1 MRYFSNFPKLITSD
15 GKGNVNLSTN
25 LLARVN
31 LVPNLLNNPSLFYK
45 YNLQDG
51 DTPEIIASK
60 YYDNPYRYWI
70 FLYGNNI
77 IDPQWD
83 LALSDKNFEAY
94 LQSKYYAA
102 ANSNNQT
109 VIAYTKSTVKYYKKV
124 VITLDSNTETET
136 TLKYNV
142 DAQTYANLPSNL
154 VTTKS
159 FNALTYVTVTETKE
173 TQNIYDY
180 ELEINENKREVNIV
194 NRTYATS
201 MEEKLKSLLST

>member
-77 IDPQWD
+77 SIWQIYSPSIC
-83 LALSDKNFEAY
+83 LNYILSY
-94 LQSKYYAA
+94 RP
-102 ANSNNQT
+102 
-109 VIAYTKSTVKYYKKV
+109 STSVAV
-124 VITLDSNTETET
+124 VICHN
-136 TLKYNV
+136 
-142 DAQTYANLPSNL
+142 
-154 VTTKS
+154 
-159 FNALTYVTVTETKE
+159 
-173 TQNIYDY
+173 
-180 ELEINENKREVNIV
+180 
-194 NRTYATS
+194 
-201 MEEKLKSLLST
+201 